1 MIEIYHHE
9 TVSIKLSTQRSKKKK
24 KKKKKKKINSM
35 ASFIIYGATG
45 YSGRLASEY
54 AKNLN
59 LDFSIAGRTEHKLKS
74 LASLLDVSYS
84 VFDINQVGL
93 TDSVLKE
100 ASVFLNCAGPF
111 VHTSKPLIEACIR
124 NKVHYLDIA
133 AELDSYQ
140 HAQKLDKEARDA
152 NVMLMPGCG
161 GSVVMLGCLSAH
173 VVEKVKTPIKIEI
186 ALRIAGS
193 ISRGSAKSAAESVTS
208 QCLQLVNGLLV
219 GQDVSNTAEFDFDD
233 GNGHVTSFPVTF
245 PDLLTIQK
253 STNVLNIATYVDISD
268 ANFPTGDLAL
278 LPEGPT
284 AAERKTTPYHATV
297 SVTSEQGVTRRAAL
311 HTMNGYTFTSMAS
324 VQAAKRV
331 MNHQAIPGFQTPVEV
346 FGKEFV
352 LTIPG
357 SNIVDLQNP
366 NE

>member
-1 MIEIYHHE
+1 
-9 TVSIKLSTQRSKKKK
+9 
-24 KKKKKKKINSM
+24 M
-35 ASFIIYGATG
+35 APLIIYGATG
-45 YSGRLASEY
+45 YSGRLTSEY
-54 AKNLN
+54 AKS
-59 LDFSIAGRTEHKLKS
+59 LDLEFSIAGRTEHKLKN

-84 VFDINQVGL
+84 VFNVNQVDV
-93 TDSVLKE
+93 TDSIFKG
-100 ASVFLNCAGPF
+100 ASVLLNCAGPF
-111 VHTSKPLIEACIR
+111 AHTSKPLIEACIR

-140 HAQKLDKEARDA
+140 HAQKLDKEARNA

-161 GSVVMLGCLSAH
+161 GSVVMLGCLASH

-186 ALRIAGS
+186 ALRVAGS
-193 ISRGSAKSAAESVTS
+193 ISRGSVTSAAESITS
-208 QCLQLVNGLLV
+208 QCLQLVDGSLV

-233 GNGHVTSFPVTF
+233 GNGYVTSFPVTL
-245 PDLLTIQK
+245 PDLLTIRK
-253 STNVLNIATYVDISD
+253 STKVLNIATYVNISS

-284 AAERKTTPYHATV
+284 TAERRTTPYHAAV
-297 SVTSEQGVTRRAAL
+297 SVTSEHGVTQRAVL

-331 MNHQAIPGFQTPVEV
+331 MDHQAIPGFQTPVEV
-346 FGKEFV
+346 FGKDFV

-357 SNIVDLQNP
+357 SKIIDL
-366 NE
+366 

>member
-1 MIEIYHHE
+1 MRIYKLYKLIELYHGE
-9 TVSIKLSTQRSKKKK
+9 TISIRLSTQLSKKT
-24 KKKKKKKINSM
+24 KKKINSM
-35 ASFIIYGATG
+35 APFIIYGATG

-54 AKNLN
+54 AKSLD

-84 VFDINQVGL
+84 VFDINQVNL

-100 ASVFLNCAGPF
+100 ASVLLNCAGPF
-111 VHTSKPLIEACIR
+111 VHTSKTLIEACIR

-140 HAQKLDKEARDA
+140 QAQKLDREARDA

-161 GSVVMLGCLSAH
+161 GSVVMLGCLAAH
-173 VVEKVKTPIKIEI
+173 VVETIKTPIKIEI

-208 QCLQLVNGLLV
+208 QCLQLVDGSLV
-219 GQDVSNTAEFDFDD
+219 GKDVSDTAEFDFDD
-233 GNGHVTSFPVTF
+233 GNRYVSSFPVTL
-245 PDLLTIQK
+245 PDLLTVKK
-253 STNVLNIATYVDISD
+253 STNVRNIATYVNISD
-268 ANFPTGDLAL
+268 AKFPTGDLAL

-284 AAERKTTPYHATV
+284 AAERKTTPYHAAV
-297 SVTSEQGVTRRAAL
+297 SVTSEQGVTQRAAL
-311 HTMNGYTFTSMAS
+311 HTMNGYTFTSIAS

-331 MNHQAIPGFQTPVEV
+331 MDHQAIPGFQTPVEV

-357 SNIVDLQNP
+357 SKIVDL
-366 NE
+366 